1 MDNSVFVSFPSDL
14 ADPINLNEISHW
26 SCAQWLLADAA
37 TAAALINKRSLV
49 KRESLDLEVLK
60 MIIRTYGI

>member
-1 MDNSVFVSFPSDL
+1 VDNNVFTSFPSDL
-14 ADPINLNEISHW
+14 ADTINLNEISHW
-26 SCAQWLLADAA
+26 SCAQLLLADAD
-37 TAAALINKRSLV
+37 TAAALINKRSVL